1 MATTIA
7 VWLHWYVVAFF
18 ILFGAGMI
26 MGRNCFA
33 GVGPLIRVRSID
45 AAYEERLRAA
55 IVRRDRLEALPGA
68 AMALTVASA
77 SLAAAVLAV
86 LTSIPVVLLY
96 AVLCAVLAG
105 TLAIAYVGL
114 RRAGMRRVASLRA
127 RTPGSVLPWWLQT
140 FVAVA
145 CVSPLTFIDVAPL
158 AAMLVTVA
166 SLGIAVLGERVAQL
180 PALLGDED
188 PVVDAYVDE
197 RLRAVR
203 AVNLVGTATAPA
215 YVFECITLVQT
226 YGTQIGAHGR
236 SGLQALAML
245 FVLAAL
251 IVACGQQFALMRRT
265 PGAGELE
272 RWARVRV

>member
-55 IVRRDRLEALPGA
+55 IARRDRLEALPGT

-77 SLAAAVLAV
+77 SLAAAALAV
-86 LTSIPVVLLY
+86 LTRIPVVLLY

-105 TLAIAYVGL
+105 TLAIAYVRL
-114 RRAGMRRVASLRA
+114 RRAGRRRVASLRA
-127 RTPGSVLPWWLQT
+127 RTPGSVLPWWLQI

-145 CVSPLTFIDVAPL
+145 AVSPLTFIDVAPL
-158 AAMLVTVA
+158 AAILVTAA

-203 AVNLVGTATAPA
+203 
-215 YVFECITLVQT
+215 
-226 YGTQIGAHGR
+226 R
-236 SGLQALAML
+236 
-245 FVLAAL
+245 
-251 IVACGQQFALMRRT
+251 
-265 PGAGELE
+265 
-272 RWARVRV
+272 